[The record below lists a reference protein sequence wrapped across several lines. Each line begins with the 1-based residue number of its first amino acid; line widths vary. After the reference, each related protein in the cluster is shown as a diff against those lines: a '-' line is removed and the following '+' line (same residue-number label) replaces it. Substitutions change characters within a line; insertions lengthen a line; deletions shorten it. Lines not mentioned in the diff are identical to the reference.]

1 MGMSTICVGR
11 DPPPRVA
18 MSLALAGPSFEAPA
32 FDAPRFLP
40 FPPLGLRVGLRE
52 AQAVVYKSSQVKSS
66 QDFPPGYIK
75 QCAAE
80 PLCPVRGVVGCKRCS
95 RSVS

>member
-1 MGMSTICVGR
+1 MCAARMGMSTICVGR

-52 AQAVVYKSSQVKSS
+52 AQAVVYKSSQVKSRFS
-66 QDFPPGYIK
+66 PGVHK
-75 QCAAE
+75 A
-80 PLCPVRGVVGCKRCS
+80 VRGRAALPG
-95 RSVS
+95 